1 MSGGG
6 PSRFRL
12 LGRLVAVALSEFFL
26 FRAIAGA
33 LEVKLE
39 QMRGEQDPRLFG
51 RVLATTVATGLA
63 HGQTRQAAAPEIPS
77 TQQDDSLPTRATCG
91 GTQALSC
98 RLCLRITFQ
107 QGSSVVQ
114 EHDVTEEEI
123 LTALQAELDLLEEDC
138 MLLQVILEL
147 VNACLQH
154 VACIRDIQCYG

>member
-12 LGRLVAVALSEFFL
+12 LGCLVAVALSDL

-91 GTQALSC
+91 GTQASSC

-114 EHDVTEEEI
+114 EHEVTEEEI

-138 MLLQVILEL
+138 MLLQVILEQARECML
-147 VNACLQH
+147 AAC
-154 VACIRDIQCYG
+154 CICTRDIPCYG